1 MRCFETTHWSVVLT
15 AKNGRSPDGAA
26 ALEKLCRAYWK
37 PLYLHVRRKGYSPA
51 DSQDLTQEFFSRLI
65 RDGAFDSATRDNGSF
80 RSYLLASLNHLLANE
95 WHKARALK
103 RGGGHEIISLD
114 AEEAEGMFMQEA
126 TSNDA
131 PEKAFD
137 RQWALTVLDRAL
149 LRLRDQ
155 FDTAGKLAQFESLKG
170 FLSNAAAEGDY
181 SSIAG
186 SLGLDAGAV
195 AVAVHRLRLRYRDLV
210 RAEIAQTVA
219 TDAEFEAEMRHLF
232 ASLD

>member
-1 MRCFETTHWSVVLT
+1 M
-15 AKNGRSPDGAA
+15 
-26 ALEKLCRAYWK
+26 EKLCRAYWQ

-65 RDGAFDSATRDNGSF
+65 REGAFDSATRGNGSF

-95 WHKARALK
+95 WHKARTLK
-103 RGGGHEIISLD
+103 RGGGHEVISLD
-114 AEEAEGMFMQEA
+114 AQEAEGLFMHEA
-126 TSNDA
+126 ATNDA

-149 LRLRDQ
+149 LRLSEQ
-155 FDTAGKLAQFESLKG
+155 FNAAGKLAHFEALKG
-170 FLSNAAAEGDY
+170 FLSNPASEGDY
-181 SSIAG
+181 ASLAG
-186 SLGLDAGAV
+186 SLGLEAGGV

-219 TDAEFEAEMRHLF
+219 TEAELEVEMRHLF